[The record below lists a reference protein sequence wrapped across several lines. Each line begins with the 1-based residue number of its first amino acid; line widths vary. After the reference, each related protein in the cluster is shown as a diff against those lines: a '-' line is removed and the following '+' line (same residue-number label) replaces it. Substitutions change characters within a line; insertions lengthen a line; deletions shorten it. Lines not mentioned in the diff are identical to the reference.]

1 MKLHELKSAL
11 LSKPSHVEKMA
22 LARKVGFYLRESN
35 GRPED
40 REIVEEV
47 AQTLAQ
53 DISLDVRKT
62 LSYELRNSPSL
73 PLDLADQIARDMA
86 EVASPFLARTD
97 VFPPEALAALAR
109 ELDESVRITIAR
121 RRRVPSLV
129 AVAIAECGSERSVT
143 FLVRNPGAEMVDA
156 ASTVVDR
163 FQGNRTLM
171 DYLSERADLPL
182 AVVDQLITFVSDAA
196 RAALTDRYNLDARV
210 AEDAGASAR
219 GASLVRWV
227 EGASRGAL
235 NEYIRQLQER
245 GALTDRLIADVTRH
259 GGIRLL
265 ESVLAF
271 QTGID
276 VDRVETILR
285 TADTVYVVKL
295 IRKAGYKGDRGKKLV
310 HALAEGLSSQ
320 EKGM

>member
-22 LARKVGFYLRESN
+22 LARKVGFYLRESD

-47 AQTLAQ
+47 AHALAQ

-62 LSYELRNSPSL
+62 LSYELRNASTMPM
-73 PLDLADQIARDMA
+73 DLAERIARDVA
-86 EVASPFLARTD
+86 EVASPFLAYTE
-97 VFPPEALAALAR
+97 VFTPEAMAALVR

-121 RRRVPSLV
+121 RRQVPGVV
-129 AVAIAECGSERSVT
+129 AVAIAESGAERSVT
-143 FLVRNPGAEMVDA
+143 FLVRNPGAEMTEA
-156 ASTVVDR
+156 ASKVVER
-163 FQGNRTLM
+163 FRGNQALM
-171 DYLSERADLPL
+171 EHLSARGDLPL
-182 AVVDQLITFVSDAA
+182 AVVDHLITCVSEAA
-196 RAALTDRYNLDARV
+196 RAALTDRYNLDAKI

-245 GALTDRLIADVTRH
+245 GALTDRLLVDVTRH
-259 GGIRLL
+259 GGVRFL

-276 VDRVETILR
+276 IDRVEAILR
-285 TADTVYVVKL
+285 TADTIYVVKL

-310 HALAEGLSSQ
+310 HALADGLARR
-320 EKGM
+320 EKG